1 MCPIIYKTYLVL
13 HKFHVPQMSEELHQ
27 VVGVDPGKA
36 SKWQGYLSVRTNLL
50 KAVRIYAL
58 RTQGLCCVSSRVL
71 LDEFVS
77 IIFTGSF
84 L

>member
-1 MCPIIYKTYLVL
+1 MCPILYKTYLVL
-13 HKFHVPQMSEELHQ
+13 RKYHVPQMSEELHQ
-27 VVGVDPGKA
+27 VAGVDPGKV
-36 SKWQGYLSVRTNLL
+36 SKWQGYLSVRNNLL
-50 KAVRIYAL
+50 KAVIISAL
-58 RTQGLCCVSSRVL
+58 RAQGLCCVSSRVL